1 MLLLALDT
9 ATFVAS
15 VAVARDGAI
24 LAAGDAHADTHSEQ
38 LLPLVDEL
46 LRRAGVTTADLD
58 GIACGAGPGS
68 FTGLRIGL
76 ATAKGLG
83 FALERPLLLVSSL
96 AALAAG
102 GVTGDA
108 LILAVL
114 DAKKREV
121 YAGLFEADLTLL
133 GAEVVL
139 PPARLCDHVRALAA
153 GREVVVVGDGA
164 AAYPE
169 AAAACGRVLGDARRT
184 PDARAI
190 ALLAARRLAAGSIDD
205 LAMAAPSYIRASEA
219 EIAIPPVERFPPRT

>member
-9 ATFVAS
+9 ATLVAS

-24 LAAGDAHADTHSEQ
+24 LAAGDAHADTHSEK
-38 LLPLVDEL
+38 LLPLIDAL
-46 LRRAGVTTADLD
+46 LRQAGATPAALD
-58 GIACGAGPGS
+58 AIACGAGPGS

-83 FALERPLLLVSSL
+83 FALGKPLVMVSSL

-102 GVTGDA
+102 GASAGA
-108 LILAVL
+108 PILAVL

-121 YAGLFEADLTLL
+121 YAGAFEPDLTPI
-133 GAEVVL
+133 GPEVVL
-139 PPARLCDHVRALAA
+139 PPARLAEHARAVAA
-153 GREVVVVGDGA
+153 GRDLVVVGDGA

-169 AAAACGRVLGDARRT
+169 AAAACGRVLDAARRT

-190 ALLAARRLAAGSIDD
+190 ALLAARRLAAGSVDD
-205 LAMAAPSYIRASEA
+205 LAVAAPSYIRASEA
-219 EIAIPPVERFPPRT
+219 EIATVPVVRIPPRT